1 MKLTIWFDG
10 RIDKSTEK
18 KHAGFRAGFPGERRY
33 NPDSKLG
40 SQCLAS
46 CLLTR

>member
-1 MKLTIWFDG
+1 MAELI
-10 RIDKSTEK
+10 RAQAALQHRK

-33 NPDSKLG
+33 NPDSELG